1 MAEEQQDD
9 LSMED
14 ILSSI
19 KDILDKD
26 SEEQSGKGSETNAVS
41 VAAQPEVPVAAAVE
55 AAADA
60 EEDVYDLSASM
71 IIDDS
76 LLDASGDDDV
86 IDLKLDDVDV
96 NISDVAADLAADDI
110 NIPEVVAEPVIE
122 PVISAEED
130 LSDLKLEIEA
140 EPIFSPED
148 DVAGTANELR
158 LPQDSVDVGALLAV
172 PEENNAAPVVAEVSS
187 AQMEE
192 QDVAENIDDILNSA
206 SKVIYADSKA
216 EEKVESVSAPEADA
230 TDVSANIISNFA
242 KMFAEKAPAEPVSE
256 AKEEQKI
263 AAAPI
268 KLLGN
273 GSRTI
278 EQVVEDVIKG
288 IIGESVSAELN
299 SSIDIAD
306 YAKEE
311 IKAQTKAWL
320 EAKLPSIV
328 EAAVQKEIE
337 RVMAK
342 VGR

>member
-1 MAEEQQDD
+1 MMAEEQQDD

-14 ILSSI
+14 IHSSI

-26 SEEQSGKGSETNAVS
+26 SEEQSGKGSETNAVP
-41 VAAQPEVPVAAAVE
+41 VAAQTGAPAAAVDV
-55 AAADA
+55 AADA

-71 IIDDS
+71 IIDDP

-110 NIPEVVAEPVIE
+110 NIPEVVAEPVID
-122 PVISAEED
+122 PVIPAEED
-130 LSDLKLEIEA
+130 LSDLNLEIEA
-140 EPIFSPED
+140 EPIFSPEEE
-148 DVAGTANELR
+148 ASGSANELR

-172 PEENNAAPVVAEVSS
+172 PEENNAAPVVAE
-187 AQMEE
+187 AQSVQTEE

-216 EEKVESVSAPEADA
+216 EEKAEPVSAPKTDA
-230 TDVSANIISNFA
+230 ADVSANIISNFA
-242 KMFAEKAPAEPVSE
+242 KMFAEKAPAESVAE